1 VHTPNQ
7 DNAGGSG
14 TIIDALSDKLLG
26 GFPGAEGSTL
36 FLASDLMRFDR
47 LPHEDESKNDW
58 AAVEDSEETPRP
70 GSLHTDYSVIVRP
83 PLRDEVI
90 PLAAE
95 VIGSHI
101 LVAGLGKVA
110 LAPEAV
116 ARDLIAANVP
126 FERLEVHASTRLL

>member
-1 VHTPNQ
+1 LRDSSPARFCTMLQLHCWYICLHPNYFF
-7 DNAGGSG
+7 
-14 TIIDALSDKLLG
+14 K
-26 GFPGAEGSTL
+26 
-36 FLASDLMRFDR
+36 